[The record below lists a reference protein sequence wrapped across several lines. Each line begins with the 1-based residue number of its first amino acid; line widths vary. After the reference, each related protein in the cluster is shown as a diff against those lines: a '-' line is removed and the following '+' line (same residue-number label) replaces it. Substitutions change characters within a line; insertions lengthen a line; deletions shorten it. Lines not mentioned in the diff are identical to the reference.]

1 MRSLHLTAALM
12 VMTCLLA
19 SCGGGGDSNPK
30 PLTEATCD
38 SGTLWGGLPSLNG
51 VGIPNNNISGI
62 AVTWDNQT
70 CALQSVTSISLD
82 ICLTHPTP
90 ADLIWKIT
98 SPSSS
103 SPVTLNAP
111 TNWNATGTACD
122 PVNGGSGK
130 RQRIDLLSTVQANV
144 TTQGRWTLHVSDPV
158 GGSEG
163 SLVDWRLLIQGLR

>member
-38 SGTLWGGLPSLNG
+38 SVTLWAAHPSPNGLRIPDGSGTG
-51 VGIPNNNISGI
+51 VS
-62 AVTWDNQT
+62 VTWDNQT
-70 CALQSVTSISLD
+70 CALQSVSSASLD

-122 PVNGGSGK
+122 PVDGGSGK

-144 TTQGRWTLHVSDPV
+144 PTQGRWTLHVSDPV

>member
-1 MRSLHLTAALM
+1 MRPLHLTAALM

-38 SGTLWGGLPSLNG
+38 SGTLWPNPDGESGL
-51 VGIPNNNISGI
+51 GIPNNSSGI
-62 AVTWDNQT
+62 AVTWVFQT

-98 SPSSS
+98 SPSSG
-103 SPVTLNAP
+103 SPFTVNAP
-111 TNWNATGTACD
+111 ENWNATETTCD
-122 PVNGGSGK
+122 PVNRGSGK
-130 RQRIDLLSTVQANV
+130 FQRIDLLPTVQANV

-158 GGSEG
+158 GGSVG
-163 SLVDWRLLIQGLR
+163 TLVQWRLLIQGLR